1 MNEYIDNQIVLNKK
15 ITPLV
20 YVYIMIIII
29 ISFSLII
36 IFMLFHYKTYYIIK
50 GTVINEEDNYYIKC
64 YIPISDIKYITSSDN
79 LLVDKKVYK
88 YNIKRINEEYYT
100 DNSNT
105 YQEVILDIELQSNYK
120 YNNLVLDLKLLK
132 ENKRVIDLFIGGKI

>member
-50 GTVINEEDNYYIKC
+50 GMVINEEDNYYIKC

-132 ENKRVIDLFIGGKI
+132 ENKRVIDYIKNIWR